1 MAEEIIRDPRQ
12 AANFLL
18 RRYRDEPDF
27 EFTQEEAGIV
37 HSAYEGRIPFIDNK
51 PVMDEGSTVEFLRSQ
66 AADPSFVASED
77 EFNIL
82 RQTDPTFMDR
92 VKAGAEGVADYAGQ
106 TLQGAARDVAE
117 NFGRPSSLLKAPGTA
132 AETVARVGMDMGTL
146 AAGTSKFIEKAPF
159 MAAGA
164 LGLQNDYQSY
174 LAQKTIDQNYAS
186 PEMDRAY
193 SERAQGKS
201 VIGLPE
207 GTFMPGMAEVGSFA
221 ADPTNIIPFGVGAK
235 AGQVAGKGAIATRA
249 ATTAARG
256 VETAAR
262 ATATPIRA
270 GLEAVERGLES
281 IPKGPAQ
288 NVARKATGLVET
300 PFEAAEGA
308 ITGVEKTAQAART
321 IGEEAL
327 TGPSQ
332 FTVMERVA
340 KNPDNPSWLRQAARL
355 PVIRSQGLQEAV
367 GVGAGAA
374 RGAAQGAVVG
384 GGIGLVGSGG
394 EAEGLG
400 GGLTLGGALGAAGG
414 AVGRVSSAGQRKAI
428 AQQADINNLFQNQA
442 KLGLDV
448 ERIANYAAKDNRPFL
463 DAATFQRI
471 APDTQVEFHTRD
483 SFSLPEN
490 AGIDAAGAVKAVADK
505 SGRIRMLVNLDD
517 RRATG
522 DTVRH
527 EMIHALMKSPAIN
540 KSEGRMAVYEAYG
553 TQGVEA
559 RGAEY
564 ARKLLMAETDGRR
577 VPTEPEVR
585 AKMDQLRDDA
595 LAADPNSGPLGWA
608 ADEILAEQF
617 QGEFRGMD
625 LNDLRRRTPP
635 GTNLARLQEGMLAP
649 LGRALSALGVDVNGP
664 KPANIDSLFADNPL
678 TPSPRLRELTARW
691 FRERDRYLDG
701 IAKAETT
708 KEASIVPGPGNR
720 NLASNPAI
728 TFTRSGRSG
737 IQENDFAYKFP
748 DGTVRLK
755 NQPDEL
761 AGIRA
766 VEAARVK
773 DVQALYDPNKILERG
788 DTTFGKKLRAD
799 GVQYIGGPRLPE
811 GFYQLESFNDF
822 HKQLAKEYEAGRD
835 LGRTH
840 SIWYQK
846 IGSGEDGS
854 WATSVK
860 KGLGDL
866 SVSQA
871 EIAPVSWK
879 LTKAGNIQVQAVDIT
894 ALRGRM
900 LDLRRS
906 GKGRIE
912 ELWGGDLDAYQKDLF
927 AYLKNHQ
934 QGLPGDAGIGAAK
947 RDAINYLFG
956 FSKGEVNPL
965 VAADGRAPGS
975 LFKSYRLDRIA
986 NSRDTGRTGYFID
999 YGKQAQNLAPATASA
1014 RSPLTDEEFT
1024 ATLRKAAGD
1033 PQENLRLRLARREG
1047 TGVAKNRLTE
1057 FTTRDGKPIV
1067 IGASTE
1073 DGGKPFASWQRET
1086 ESWLSGDEIARFREW
1101 YDELPQIFREK
1112 FDEGPGRYMVS
1123 WLAGQQ
1129 NASPAQA
1136 LGIMF
1141 RAMDRIDGIISI
1153 NEKTGKLLKGGL
1165 ADDKVEAILQGKTPE
1180 GGYGPKLTDFAD
1192 AGLGRPTRSFTGD
1205 DPRGGQ
1211 PFVADVHTGRDSGHV
1226 DQQTLTRLVALS
1238 EDGNLFLKGKP
1249 ASLQV
1254 TQWKTVSA
1262 NGKTTKVPER
1272 VIVRQPGEKSYSIF
1286 PDMRGSP
1293 GANQY
1298 EGISVWGNRLA
1309 DFLNQQNWEGGNWKP
1324 AQVQAVGWMRVL
1336 RQYGLNEG
1344 TAEGAF
1350 RANTRDIYAEVNY
1363 SSGAVLPRMFPEF
1376 QKLTLDQQTAI
1387 TSSVI
1392 EKTVD
1397 DLVGIIGGSL
1407 RKISVTTGKGYFGG
1421 QESPSMMI
1429 RAMGSK
1435 EVSDMLTVALAYV
1448 SEQTMAMSV
1457 VNGQGGK
1464 SSNGIYIRKA
1474 DSTPFT
1480 PESLNALASLD
1491 QVKGF
1496 SVFPVD
1502 GYDTVFIADAGKDFR
1517 PKGFSEEKALTLET
1531 ILGDWAV
1538 AQGIKEIDIEPT
1550 PCKIESHG
1558 QSYQNDPSGSS
1569 FLRVFDARGGG
1580 SKIRRLIQYRGQY
1593 IKNLREAFAK
1603 FAPEQPIRKEDPEV
1617 RAKIT
1622 ETQKE
1627 ILLEADLTRRRI
1639 EKALKEE
1646 GQ

>member
-37 HSAYEGRIPFIDNK
+37 HSAYEGRIPFIDNR

-66 AADPSFVASED
+66 ATDPSFVASED

-82 RQTDPTFMDR
+82 RQTDPTFMER

-132 AETVARVGMDMGTL
+132 AETVARVGMDIGTL

-164 LGLQNDYQSY
+164 LGLQDDYQSY

-221 ADPTNIIPFGVGAK
+221 ADPTNLIPFGAGAK

-288 NVARKATGLVET
+288 NVARKVTGLVET

-355 PVIRSQGLQEAV
+355 PIVRSQGLQEAV
-367 GVGAGAA
+367 GIGAGAA
-374 RGAAQGAVVG
+374 RGAARGAAIG

-400 GGLTLGGALGAAGG
+400 GGLALGGAIGAAGG
-414 AVGRVSSAGQRKAI
+414 VAGRVSSSGQRKAI

-483 SFSLPEN
+483 TFTLPEN
-490 AGIDAAGAVKAVADK
+490 AGVDAAGAVKAVADK

-564 ARKLLMAETDGRR
+564 ARRLLMAETDGRR
-577 VPTEPEVR
+577 MPTEPEVR
-585 AKMDQLRDDA
+585 AKMDQLRDDSR
-595 LAADPNSGPLGWA
+595 AADPRAGDLDWA

-720 NLASNPAI
+720 NLSNNPAI
-728 TFTRSGRSG
+728 TFTRSSRGG

-755 NQPDEL
+755 NQPDEI

-766 VEAARVK
+766 IEAARVK

-788 DTTFGKKLRAD
+788 DATFGKKLQAD

-822 HKQLAKEYEAGRD
+822 HKQLAKEYEAAGD
-835 LGRTH
+835 TGRTF

-846 IGSGEDGS
+846 IGSGDEGS
-854 WATSVK
+854 WAAAVK
-860 KGLGDL
+860 KNLGNL
-866 SVSQA
+866 KVGQA
-871 EIAPVSWK
+871 EIAPVGWRLSK
-879 LTKAGNIQVQAVDIT
+879 NGNVLVQAVDIT

-999 YGKQAQNLAPATASA
+999 YGKQAMNLAPGDISLQRAVYEKMPERATPEQVRAIIRPGQARGVNEEDIKWSGVNNAIDRLAKENQGKVPKDKLLEYLDTEGKVRFEEVQYGGDRPRLTPEQQTDLDARKGASRQLSQQELTRLRNQRTQFQRAAGALTDQGRYDEATQALNQAKALGELIDPQPPAKPARFQEYTLPGGTNYREVVLAMPETSKQSFRDYVRMSQNRDPESFNSAALAELRKKYDSGDRVRTGLEYTSTHFKDAPGYIAHMRLTDRADAAGKPGLFMEEVQSDRHQAGREKGYLEDQMAMDKRRAEIEAKKQAATQEERQEWADLMNRGAMRYGGTPDAPFRKDWPVQMFRRALKEAVMDGKEWIGWTTGETQAARYDLSKQIDSVRSYKNEDGTYAIQMVRNGVVMDA
-1014 RSPLTDEEFT
+1014 RSGIKEGELDGVVGKDL
-1024 ATLRKAAGD
+1024 AQKIVAGD
-1033 PQENLRLRLARREG
+1033 GTDIGTEASRKMKRQDREFSG
-1047 TGVAKNRLTE
+1047 IDLKVGGEGMRAFYDQILPNEIQKYVKQW
-1057 FTTRDGKPIV
+1057 
-1067 IGASTE
+1067 
-1073 DGGKPFASWQRET
+1073 GGKVIKSN
-1086 ESWLSGDEIARFREW
+1086 L
-1101 YDELPQIFREK
+1101 
-1112 FDEGPGRYMVS
+1112 
-1123 WLAGQQ
+1123 
-1129 NASPAQA
+1129 
-1136 LGIMF
+1136 
-1141 RAMDRIDGIISI
+1141 
-1153 NEKTGKLLKGGL
+1153 
-1165 ADDKVEAILQGKTPE
+1165 KTPE
-1180 GGYGPKLTDFAD
+1180 TAGQNKRLRFEVIGPDGLVYDAFPTEELANAAAQD
-1192 AGLGRPTRSFTGD
+1192 AGRGYRVKSPTR
-1205 DPRGGQ
+1205 
-1211 PFVADVHTGRDSGHV
+1211 
-1226 DQQTLTRLVALS
+1226 
-1238 EDGNLFLKGKP
+1238 
-1249 ASLQV
+1249 
-1254 TQWKTVSA
+1254 TQETPIWKV
-1262 NGKTTKVPER
+1262 E
-1272 VIVRQPGEKSYSIF
+1272 I
-1286 PDMRGSP
+1286 
-1293 GANQY
+1293 
-1298 EGISVWGNRLA
+1298 
-1309 DFLNQQNWEGGNWKP
+1309 
-1324 AQVQAVGWMRVL
+1324 
-1336 RQYGLNEG
+1336 
-1344 TAEGAF
+1344 
-1350 RANTRDIYAEVNY
+1350 
-1363 SSGAVLPRMFPEF
+1363 
-1376 QKLTLDQQTAI
+1376 
-1387 TSSVI
+1387 
-1392 EKTVD
+1392 
-1397 DLVGIIGGSL
+1397 
-1407 RKISVTTGKGYFGG
+1407 
-1421 QESPSMMI
+1421 
-1429 RAMGSK
+1429 
-1435 EVSDMLTVALAYV
+1435 
-1448 SEQTMAMSV
+1448 
-1457 VNGQGGK
+1457 
-1464 SSNGIYIRKA
+1464 
-1474 DSTPFT
+1474 T
-1480 PESLNALASLD
+1480 PEMRDGLRRLD
-1491 QVKGF
+1491 EIEMEITAK
-1496 SVFPVD
+1496 S
-1502 GYDTVFIADAGKDFR
+1502 
-1517 PKGFSEEKALTLET
+1517 KA
-1531 ILGDWAV
+1531 
-1538 AQGIKEIDIEPT
+1538 
-1550 PCKIESHG
+1550 
-1558 QSYQNDPSGSS
+1558 
-1569 FLRVFDARGGG
+1569 
-1580 SKIRRLIQYRGQY
+1580 IRRQ
-1593 IKNLREAFAK
+1593 
-1603 FAPEQPIRKEDPEV
+1603 
-1617 RAKIT
+1617 
-1622 ETQKE
+1622 
-1627 ILLEADLTRRRI
+1627 LEPS
-1639 EKALKEE
+1639 
-1646 GQ
+1646 Q